1 MQVIYVSYIRCH
13 SLPNLSDLWPANASK
28 IDNKEVMESNLYPFI
43 QLYFFPS
50 YLKMNCTKKSDEY
63 SRGGDNN
70 FLFTALQVNLQLKV
84 LVKTVH
90 PFLHKQCIFSYKC
103 ETLFCL
109 FIYHFFLL
117 NEITYYK
124 IVKRIKTK
132 QN

>member
-1 MQVIYVSYIRCH
+1 
-13 SLPNLSDLWPANASK
+13 
-28 IDNKEVMESNLYPFI
+28 
-43 QLYFFPS
+43 
-50 YLKMNCTKKSDEY
+50 MNCTKKGEMNIL
-63 SRGGDNN
+63 GGEDSN

-90 PFLHKQCIFSYKC
+90 PFLNKQCIFSYKC

>member
-1 MQVIYVSYIRCH
+1 
-13 SLPNLSDLWPANASK
+13 
-28 IDNKEVMESNLYPFI
+28 
-43 QLYFFPS
+43 
-50 YLKMNCTKKSDEY
+50 MNCTKKSDEY

-90 PFLHKQCIFSYKC
+90 PFLNKQCIFSYKC

-124 IVKRIKTK
+124 IVKRIKTR

>member
-1 MQVIYVSYIRCH
+1 
-13 SLPNLSDLWPANASK
+13 
-28 IDNKEVMESNLYPFI
+28 
-43 QLYFFPS
+43 
-50 YLKMNCTKKSDEY
+50 MNCTKKGVMNILGGEDSISLLTLY
-63 SRGGDNN
+63 S
-70 FLFTALQVNLQLKV
+70 ALQVNLQLKV

-90 PFLHKQCIFSYKC
+90 PFLNKQCIFSYKC

-132 QN
+132 QNQTTFSPRLALQHVPMTKSTWIQ

>member
-1 MQVIYVSYIRCH
+1 
-13 SLPNLSDLWPANASK
+13 
-28 IDNKEVMESNLYPFI
+28 
-43 QLYFFPS
+43 
-50 YLKMNCTKKSDEY
+50 MNCTKKGVMNILGGEDSISLLTPY
-63 SRGGDNN
+63 S
-70 FLFTALQVNLQLKV
+70 ALQVNLQLKV

-90 PFLHKQCIFSYKC
+90 PFLNKQCIFSYKC